1 MAQDRTLLAWPDLLR
16 QLLEYFSNAPLS
28 FKRGGRRGLFFFFFF
43 SFRFDLSAL
52 TGSTYPMAFTGPLGS
67 PRPLKGL

>member
-28 FKRGGRRGLFFFFFF
+28 FKGGGRRGLFFFFFF
-43 SFRFDLSAL
+43 FFLGL
-52 TGSTYPMAFTGPLGS
+52 TYQ
-67 PRPLKGL
+67 R